1 MPAKQTAITPE
12 QIQMLQLL
20 VLGKTQAEIAAEL
33 GVSPRTIIRWLELPF
48 VQEAYETLKADMA
61 RVVQREIEKLAST
74 AISALK
80 DSLTSAR
87 APMVKF
93 SAATYVLN
101 RVAPESLTS
110 SAEAQSGPIPAELLP
125 FLQEEEI
132 ATIENLLARAQERKM
147 EAESKVTPIRREA

>member
-20 VLGKTQAEIAAEL
+20 VLGKTQAEVAAEL
-33 GVSPRTIIRWLELPF
+33 GVSSRTIIRWLELPF
-48 VQEAYETLKADMA
+48 VQEAYEALKVDMA
-61 RVVQREIEKLAST
+61 RVVQQEIEKLAST
-74 AISALK
+74 AIVALK

-101 RVAPESLTS
+101 RVAPESVL
-110 SAEAQSGPIPAELLP
+110 QSQSEPTGPIPAELLP
-125 FLQEEEI
+125 YLHEDEI
-132 ATIENLLARAQERKM
+132 VQIEQLLARASERKL